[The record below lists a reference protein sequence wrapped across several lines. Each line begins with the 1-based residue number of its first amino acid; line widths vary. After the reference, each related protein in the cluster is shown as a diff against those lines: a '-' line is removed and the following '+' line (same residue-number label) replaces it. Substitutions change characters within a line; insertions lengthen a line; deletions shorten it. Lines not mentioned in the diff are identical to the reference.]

1 MCRKITCACGKATW
15 VGCGQHVASALA
27 GVADAD
33 RCEAVRAGKPPIAV
47 SQVRDPC
54 PAAASAAAAAAAAA
68 APPASK
74 A

>member
-1 MCRKITCACGKATW
+1 MCRKIACACGKATW
-15 VGCGQHVASALA
+15 VGCGQHVETALA

-33 RCEAVRAGKPPIAV
+33 RCEAVRAGKPAIAV

-54 PAAASAAAAAAAAA
+54 PAAAAAAKPEAK
-68 APPASK
+68 APESK

>member
-1 MCRKITCACGKATW
+1 MCRKIACACGKATW
-15 VGCGQHVASALA
+15 AGCGQHVDAALA

-47 SQVRDPC
+47 SQTRDPC
-54 PAAASAAAAAAAAA
+54 PAAKAKAPAAA
-68 APPASK
+68 APAAK